1 MSSIVRLDRATL
13 RLTARAEL
21 VRAFAHRVATRK
33 LPASYP
39 QATRKLPASYP
50 QATRKLPA
58 ESNAPFF
65 FGMFKTS
72 SLLRATRGAA
82 ELLAGRGATR
92 TRCAP
97 GRQCVARATR
107 PPARRERLHA
117 ELKVRCLHPSPAVN
131 HADRASPG
139 SCRLLWLSAP
149 AAHRAKL
156 DSSSAAIA
164 RWQRRKKEPR
174 ADGQALPGLRAAATE
189 DPAEPSLGCEVRIKA
204 E

>member
-13 RLTARAEL
+13 RLAARAEL

-50 QATRKLPA
+50 RSPMLR
-58 ESNAPFF
+58 FF
-65 FGMFKTS
+65 FACLTVLYCE
-72 SLLRATRGAA
+72 LLAV
-82 ELLAGRGATR
+82 LAGRGATR

-117 ELKVRCLHPSPAVN
+117 ELSTCAKVRCLHPSPAVN

-189 DPAEPSLGCEVRIKA
+189 DPAEPSLGCEVRIRA
-204 E
+204 EEH